1 MKDLVLKRR
10 TKLRSKDAKKIRAWM
25 EDEWGITIDPGVDME
40 TGSLGGKSSYLIG
53 GRIIAIEEEGGLL
66 LTLHG
71 IMDLSPTRKHVTVDM
86 GAVKFL
92 ANGADVMSP
101 GIVDADPE
109 IEKDELVYVRDVKNR
124 RPLCVGRSLV
134 DGKEMLQSG
143 SGKAIKTLH
152 FVGDEIWNAAL

>member
-10 TKLRSKDAKKIRAWM
+10 AKLRSKDAKKIKAWM
-25 EDEWGITIDPGVDME
+25 EDEWGITMDPGTDME
-40 TGSLGGKSSYLIG
+40 TGSLGGKTSYIVRGKIIG
-53 GRIIAIEEEGGLL
+53 VEEEGGFL

-71 IMDLSPTRKHVTVDM
+71 IMELSPSKKFVTVDM

-101 GIVDADPE
+101 GIVEADIN
-109 IEKDELVYVRDVKNR
+109 IEKDDIVYVRDVKNK
-124 RPLCVGRSLV
+124 RPLCVGRALINGPDMISS
-134 DGKEMLQSG
+134 D